1 HGRALVAGISA
12 SRRRYFPPPAWPERR
27 RRSPLSPAP
36 SWSRH
41 HGAPPQDPAPT
52 DRRARAPVSGI
63 FADRFRRSPPP
74 ASIERLRR
82 SPSPPT
88 RFGSRLRAGPPQ
100 DPAPIGRHAR
110 APVAGIFADRC
121 RHLPLHSPPPAS
133 AERLRRSPSPPAR
146 SGSQGRG

>member
-1 HGRALVAGISA
+1 GRG
-12 SRRRYFPPPAWPERR
+12 WR

-41 HGAPPQDPAPT
+41 AGAPPQDPAPT

-88 RFGSRLRAGPPQ
+88 RSGSRLRDEPPQ

-110 APVAGIFADRC
+110 VPVAGISADRF
-121 RHLPLHSPPPAS
+121 HYSPPPPS
-133 AERLRRSPSPPAR
+133 AGRLRRSPWPPSPPGFR
-146 SGSQGRG
+146 GRGGPP